1 MPSSVTNPSILIV
14 LNAHIVKD
22 PAAVKAVTDQFTSS
36 ANAHTEVHRQ
46 VLDRLLE
53 KKAQLPP
60 NSYSLIYVAESESLI
75 KLDGQ
80 TLQMMH
86 DALVPGGKLAGAF
99 DFGAQTMDAI
109 MAGLLES
116 PDKTSY
122 TKPEANSV
130 ASIARPAASGV
141 RKAGKRLPIFK
152 KAAPVTLSLSDL
164 VDDDDD
170 DDDLVDENT
179 LLGSSITTPIIVPP
193 QCQPSDGKKRRKAC
207 KDCTCGLKEL
217 ELQEQEAQLAKQ
229 SSAVVTLNLDEEID
243 FTVPGKAGGSCGS
256 CALGDAFRCDGCPY
270 LGLPPFKPGEIVNIS
285 AVAADI

>member
-1 MPSSVTNPSILIV
+1 MPSSVSNPSILIV

-22 PAAVKAVTDQFTSS
+22 PAAVKAVTDQFAS
-36 ANAHTEVHRQ
+36 AQTDVHRQ

-53 KKAQLPP
+53 RKAQLPP
-60 NSYSLIYVAESESLI
+60 NNYSLIYVAQSDTLI

-99 DFGAQTMDAI
+99 DFAAQTMDAI

-141 RKAGKRLPIFK
+141 PKTGKRLPIFK
-152 KAAPVTLSLSDL
+152 KAAPVMLSLNDL
-164 VDDDDD
+164 NDDD
-170 DDDLVDENT
+170 DDDLVDENS
-179 LLGSSITTPIIVPP
+179 LVSSAISTPIIIPP
-193 QCQPSDGKKRRKAC
+193 QCQPTEGKKRRKAC